1 MGKGVGMMARGAGKY
16 QATGGGAAGMLD
28 GGPSSV
34 AQMPSIRSKSWLET
48 DDPEMEEVSGLAFIP
63 RQVPLTSGTG
73 GGLLVFAIFLVSFTG
88 LTMLER
94 HDGVFFF
101 AEHTRQLVGIDDF
114 RRLEGQ
120 HHTYREYQQW
130 FQYHFVDGLANV
142 STRLDRYPGASV
154 VMVGP
159 PRIRQIRYDPSGVN
173 MLPGGGLIDRVYDDS
188 LEDTSPFGRGV
199 PDTGGGGAGKPAW
212 SSGGQWHYQSSKAT
226 GDWPQ
231 SGRLNLYY
239 SGAGYVLDLYPWLQR
254 DSDELNQGSEFYPF
268 AHWQVNTTD
277 LWEMGWLDK
286 QTKAILHDFTL
297 YSASEDLFA
306 FCRVTAEFEGN
317 GAVFQMGV
325 NLRVFWLERPKWFMA
340 VQYTFVSFLLIL
352 ILGELQELKHGL
364 RMTDKVLVERV
375 IELKY
380 QLRLKQLQFAAEHG
394 VPALYQPHKVL
405 KKLANRLYE
414 ADGSCVHHIAQLN
427 KIGTAIP
434 PLQAH
439 FADAMRMLE
448 VSGMKGS
455 SKVFKPN
462 PVLKARLAKVQAEL
476 AMIRAKD
483 SNVLTIC
490 KSCWVRIRCSTE
502 FYFQSEW
509 NNIDSINYTMLL
521 ASFIL
526 RMWSWSLMPGVRE
539 QVATLD
545 RDSPYDDANYINT
558 YMISSTFQF
567 SFYINSFSSILT
579 WLKLF
584 KFLNFFP
591 EMSIFTKTVSLSAQ
605 HLGVFFFVVLV
616 VVIGSAQGFCLAFG
630 ADIADFRNP
639 FQAVISVAL
648 YTVGKFNYDE
658 LVFSQ
663 RWFGPLLFWVYIFLV
678 FFVMMSV
685 FIAILSEGYEAA
697 KAVIPATAS
706 GNIWEELQT
715 VAVINYRESKQR
727 ASVSLRK
734 VTGRNKVQ
742 DRWAAAGSKVAT
754 GVKLN
759 GAMAAV
765 VESVGKNTKRAYT
778 TEDANILTDS
788 ESDGEAHD
796 GDIAYRRYLRSIRSQ
811 PSTRA
816 KSLQGRGMANLWM
829 ENSSGSDSHRQSS
842 RSEPE
847 RHGSGHETDQA
858 DEEQEEQP
866 QIADAEDC
874 VVVPEALERLHAV
887 EDQVSTLTTQHAS
900 ARKNMSQLTK
910 TMKQMGNEQAAT
922 LTNILRSLE
931 SVAATSAQPAQE
943 TGFTA
948 RTNTS
953 GSSGQDHHRTRQGD
967 YEHRHH
973 SPSSPVEAGDHHDQA
988 SRAGAGRRG
997 TPTNTSSR
1005 ISPVRTK
1012 VPNMRQQLAAVVSAA
1027 SDTSASQKQTKK
1039 IPSMREQMAKSVE
1052 RAARSSMSS
1061 SSPPQHGKKVLV
1073 VREQMAASAE
1083 RARSQSPLS
1092 SSARAQ
1098 PEKMKV
1104 MSMRAQMEAIAAQQS
1119 ADHKTG

>member
-1 MGKGVGMMARGAGKY
+1 MA
-16 QATGGGAAGMLD
+16 QLD
-28 GGPSSV
+28 
-34 AQMPSIRSKSWLET
+34 SIRSKSWLGT
-48 DDPEMEEVSGLAFIP
+48 DEPELQELSELAFIP
-63 RQVPLTSGTG
+63 RQVPLTSGSG
-73 GGLLVFAIFLVSFTG
+73 GGLLVFVIFLVSFTA

-94 HDGVFFF
+94 NDGVFFF

-173 MLPGGGLIDRVYDDS
+173 VLPGGGLLDRVYDDN
-188 LEDTSPFGRGV
+188 LEDTAPFGRGV
-199 PDTGGGGAGKPAW
+199 PDTGGGVGKPAW
-212 SSGGQWHYQSSKAT
+212 SSGGQWHYQSSKVT

-231 SGRLNLYY
+231 SGRLSLFY
-239 SGAGYVLDLYPWLQR
+239 SGAGYVLDLHPWLHR

-268 AHWQVNTTD
+268 AHWQVNATD

-297 YSASEDLFA
+297 YSVSEDLFA

-325 NLRVFWLERPKWFMA
+325 NLRVFWVERPNWFMA
-340 VQYTFVSFLLIL
+340 VQYTFLGFLSIL
-352 ILGELQELKHGL
+352 ILAELQELKHGL
-364 RMTDKVLVERV
+364 RMTEKVLVERIV
-375 IELKY
+375 EVKY

-405 KKLANRLYE
+405 KKLANRLYA
-414 ADGSCVHHIAQLN
+414 ADGSCVHHIVQLN
-427 KIGTAIP
+427 KIGNAIP

-462 PVLKARLAKVQAEL
+462 PVLKGRLEKAEAEL
-476 AMIRAKD
+476 AMVRAKD
-483 SNVLTIC
+483 SNVLTTC
-490 KSCWVRIRCSTE
+490 KSCWVRMRCSTE
-502 FYFQSEW
+502 FYFQGEW

-521 ASFIL
+521 VSFIL
-526 RMWSWSLMPGVRE
+526 RMWSWSLMPGVKE
-539 QVATLD
+539 QVANLD
-545 RDSPYDDANYINT
+545 RESPYDDANYINT
-558 YMISSTFQF
+558 YMIASTFQL
-567 SFYINSFSSILT
+567 SFYINAFSSILT

-591 EMSIFTKTVSLSAQ
+591 EMSIFTKTVALSAQ

-616 VVIGSAQGFCLAFG
+616 VVVGSAQGFCLAFG

-658 LVFSQ
+658 LVWSQ

-715 VAVINYRESKQR
+715 VAVNNYRESKQR
-727 ASVSLRK
+727 VSMSMRQ

-742 DRWAAAGSKVAT
+742 DRWAAAGAKAAT
-754 GVKLN
+754 GVKFKSS
-759 GAMAAV
+759 MAEAV
-765 VESVGKNTKRAYT
+765 ELVAERSKRAYT

-788 ESDGEAHD
+788 ESDGEPHD
-796 GDIAYRRYLRSIRSQ
+796 GDIAYRRYLRGIRSQ
-811 PSTRA
+811 ISTRA

-829 ENSSGSDSHRQSS
+829 ENSNFSDSHRQSS
-842 RSEPE
+842 ISEPE
-847 RHGSGHETDQA
+847 RHDSGRPKDQP
-858 DEEQEEQP
+858 DEEQEEQA
-866 QIADAEDC
+866 QITDAEDC
-874 VVVPEALERLHAV
+874 VVDPEALDRLHAV
-887 EDQVSTLTTQHAS
+887 EDQVSTLTTQQAS
-900 ARKNMSQLTK
+900 ARKKMRQLTK
-910 TMKQMGNEQAAT
+910 TMQQMGDEQAAT
-922 LTNILRSLE
+922 LANILRSLE
-931 SVAATSAQPAQE
+931 SVAAPPVQPTQE
-943 TGFTA
+943 TGFTP
-948 RTNTS
+948 RSNTS
-953 GSSGQDHHRTRQGD
+953 GSSGQDHHRTRYGHQ
-967 YEHRHH
+967 EHRHH
-973 SPSSPVEAGDHHDQA
+973 SPSSPVEAEDHHDEP
-988 SRAGAGRRG
+988 SGTGACRLD
-997 TPTNTSSR
+997 TSTNTSSR

-1012 VPNMRQQLAAVVSAA
+1012 VPNMRQQLAAAVSAA
-1027 SDTSASQKQTKK
+1027 SATSASQKQTKK
-1039 IPSMREQMAKSVE
+1039 IPSMREQMANSVE
-1052 RAARSSMSS
+1052 RAARSSMSTS
-1061 SSPPQHGKKVLV
+1061 LPTQHGKKVLSM
-1073 VREQMAASAE
+1073 REQMAASAE
-1083 RARSQSPLS
+1083 RVRSRSPVS
-1092 SSARAQ
+1092 SSARAK

-1104 MSMRAQMEAIAAQQS
+1104 MSMRAQMEAIEAQQS
-1119 ADHKTG
+1119 ADHKSLVEKE